1 MQKGSVKVLEMSPV
15 LVLDNTNDTAVLTVE
30 QFNNANLPA
39 DLNGESG
46 FHIFHVRMLTELIL
60 RQLQKTENPYSLT
73 EEEIVDISIASSLH
87 DIGKLKVPKN
97 ILDFPGK
104 LSPMQYDIV
113 KKHAALGETVIQEA
127 ASLGVKPA
135 VLEHAKVIACS
146 HHERIDGM
154 GYPDGLK
161 GDDIPVSAQVVAL
174 ADVFDALT
182 SVRNYKKA
190 ISQDVAIEMIANG
203 MSGAFNP
210 LLVDC
215 LLQVINNKV
224 LVDLRERYEKS
235 RSVVSGQNVFVPKH
249 ILLIG
254 NTGYINEHFVEEA
267 FPESRV
273 MLVGDSHLKTGG
285 RLRVFNVKNPPL
297 DKLFDTYDFDA
308 VIYFGREL
316 SFRTDKKSDAEELK
330 TVLECIKNTQKEAK
344 VLYLSSL
351 DGAYAG
357 RSGNALLTQAKE
369 NLCDYYRNEF
379 SLDIRVVRMPYL
391 YSGAYPDDFLF
402 KLFSMADK
410 GKVLI
415 EEKEASRCYFLS
427 MYDVTELVA
436 RFFDNWQTGVGV
448 LTVNDD
454 FGLTFGE
461 VAAKLKT
468 FFPDANA
475 EFSGVYDA
483 GEVKTNNKAVRTE
496 YGWFSKISI
505 VEDLAEEF
513 ERYLVVKQVMAITMG
528 EKIKQWIKKHPLLYR
543 LFELLGL
550 FAVTELI
557 IWLTNSATFFSIVDF
572 RMAYIVIV
580 ATVHGLKYGIAAAGL
595 SSVSWL
601 VAKMLAGTSP
611 LTIFYEPS
619 NWFAFIYFFFVG
631 ALCGYIRLNREDKIR
646 SLDEQNDLLEEKLTF
661 IRKLYGDTY
670 EEKRSLKKQIIGSK
684 DSFGKI
690 FDVTRQLDTVEPR
703 KLNLKI
709 MDTFEDILE
718 NRTLSVYS
726 VTENSYFGRLEVASR
741 DIISNVSRSISL
753 ETYAPIVERLNE
765 KEIWR
770 NTLLTPGLPMY
781 AAGVFRGGKLELMI
795 FIWHAERDQQSLYY
809 VNLFKIL
816 CDLVQISLLRA
827 FDYNQAIYEKQYIKG
842 TRILNAEAF
851 SAVYENFK
859 QMAERKVFTYMQI
872 EFDCGN
878 YSLEEVNGM
887 LLKRVRAND
896 ILGIGENGNLRLLL
910 SQATEKDMQF
920 ILPRFDGLGLGITV
934 LNK

>member
-1 MQKGSVKVLEMSPV
+1 MKVLGMSPV
-15 LVLDNTNDTAVLTVE
+15 LVLDNTNDVAVLTVE

-46 FHIFHVRMLTELIL
+46 FHVFHVRMLTELIL
-60 RQLQKTENPYSLT
+60 RQLQKNETPYSLT

-87 DIGKLKVPKN
+87 DIGKLRVPKN

-113 KKHAALGETVIQEA
+113 KKHAALGEDVIA
-127 ASLGVKPA
+127 DAVCDGIKPA
-135 VLEHAKVIACS
+135 VLEHAKAIARG

-161 GDDIPVSAQVVAL
+161 GDAIPISAQVVAL

-203 MSGAFNP
+203 MSGTFNP

-235 RSVVSGQNVFVPKH
+235 RSVVMGQNVFVPKQV
-249 ILLIG
+249 LLIG
-254 NTGYINEHFVEEA
+254 NTGYVNERFVEEA
-267 FPESRV
+267 FPESRI
-273 MLVGDSHLKTGG
+273 MLVGESHLKTGG
-285 RLRVFNVKNPPL
+285 RLRVFNVNNPAY
-297 DKLFDTYDFDA
+297 DKIFDTYDFDA
-308 VIYFGREL
+308 VIYFAREL
-316 SFRTDKKSDAEELK
+316 SFRTEKKSDAEELK
-330 TVLECIKNTQKEAK
+330 TVLECIRKTQKEAK

-351 DGAYAG
+351 DSAYAG
-357 RSGNALLTQAKE
+357 KTGSGLLALSKE

-379 SLDIRVVRMPYL
+379 ALDIRVVRMPYL

-402 KLFSMADK
+402 KLFKAAEDE
-410 GKVLI
+410 KVLI
-415 EEKEASRCYFLS
+415 DEKESSRCYFLS
-427 MYDVTELVA
+427 MYDVTELIA

-448 LTVNDD
+448 LTINDD

-461 VAAKLKT
+461 MAEKLKT
-468 FFPDANA
+468 FYPETTI
-475 EFSGVYDA
+475 EFTGAYDA
-483 GEVKTNNKAVRTE
+483 GVVKTNNKAVRTE
-496 YGWFSKISI
+496 YGWFSKISV
-505 VEDLAEEF
+505 VEDMAEEF
-513 ERYLVVKQVMAITMG
+513 ERYLITRQVLAVTLID
-528 EKIKQWIKKHPLLYR
+528 KIKQWTQKHPLLYR
-543 LFELLGL
+543 LLELFGL
-550 FAVTELI
+550 FAVTEVI
-557 IWLTNSATFFSIVDF
+557 VWLTHSATFFSIVDF
-572 RMAYIVIV
+572 RMAYIVMI
-580 ATVHGLKYGIAAAGL
+580 ATIHGLKYGIAAAGL

-601 VAKMLAGTSP
+601 VAKMISGTNP

-646 SLDEQNDLLEEKLTF
+646 SLDEQNDLLEEKLGF

-670 EEKRSLKKQIIGSK
+670 EEKRALKKQIIGSK

-718 NRTLSVYS
+718 NKTLSVYS

-741 DIISNVSRSISL
+741 DIISHVSRSISL
-753 ETYAPIVERLNE
+753 ETYAPIVERLKE
-765 KEIWR
+765 KEVWR
-770 NTLLTPGLPMY
+770 NSELIPGLPMY
-781 AAGVFRGGKLELMI
+781 AAGVFRAGKMELMI
-795 FIWHAERDQQSLYY
+795 FIWHTSHEQQSLYY

-842 TRILNAEAF
+842 TRILNTEAF

-872 EFDCGN
+872 EIDCKN
-878 YSLEEVNGM
+878 YSLDEVNEM

-896 ILGIGENGNLRLLL
+896 ILGLAESGKLRLLL
-910 SQATEKDMQF
+910 SQATEKDMEF